1 MKAAIF
7 DLDGTLIDLFE
18 MHLKAFQETVRKHA
32 GVEFTREDLVAGYG
46 LRGEEIVELFLEK
59 EGVDGVDVG
68 ELTEERVEFALKGAG
83 DVAVLPGVIK
93 LLGEL
98 KAGGI
103 LLAVGTSARRNMTL
117 KVLEEGGLAEYFEV
131 VVAIDDVENGK
142 PAPDIFLSAAAKM
155 SVHPEK
161 CVVFEDS
168 IYGIRAAKTA
178 GMKSIAVLYD
188 SHTPEQLKKED
199 ADLTVESLSDVTLEA
214 LKSLFLLNFDGIY
227 SL

>member
-18 MHLKAFQETVRKHA
+18 MHLKAFQETVRKHT

-59 EGVDGVDVG
+59 EGVDGVNVG
-68 ELTEERVEFALKGAG
+68 ELTEERVKLAEKGAG
-83 DVAVLPGVIK
+83 EVEVLPGVAK

-98 KAGGI
+98 KAGGVR
-103 LLAVGTSARRNMTL
+103 LAVGTSARRNMTL
-117 KVLEEGGLAEYFEV
+117 KVLEKSRLAKYFDF
-131 VVAIDDVENGK
+131 VVAIDDVGKSK
-142 PAPDIFLSAAAKM
+142 PAPDIFLKAARQL
-155 SVHPEK
+155 SVSPGD

-168 IYGIRAAKTA
+168 PYGIQAAKAA
-178 GMKSIAVLYD
+178 GMKSIAVLCN

-199 ADLTVESLSDVTLEA
+199 ADLTVESLEEVDIQALE
-214 LKSLFLLNFDGIY
+214 SLF
-227 SL
+227 